1 MYQFIIRRLISA
13 VFVLWGVSFLTFM
26 LMAFAP
32 GDPAA
37 KVAYARYG
45 GGDNVT
51 GTTIE
56 WIRQHEGLDRPWL
69 VQYANWLKHIVRLDF
84 GKSMITKTKV
94 TEIIMN
100 RLPNTLQLAL
110 AAGGFC
116 LAISL
121 PLGLISGI
129 KKGSW
134 IDTLGVSLSVLGVS
148 IPNFWLGLVLII
160 VFAVELQWLPAFG
173 RDGWRHLILPAFTL
187 GSGITAYSTRILR
200 SSIAQALQSEF
211 LLSIRAKGVG
221 EGRIIGF
228 HVAKNVMIP
237 MITILALEI
246 GYLLEGAVITE
257 TIFAWPG
264 VGQLMFTAVSNN
276 DYPLIQGLVILAAF
290 FFITINFT
298 VDVLYKWL
306 DPRINL

>member
-1 MYQFIIRRLISA
+1 MYRFIFRRLISA
-13 VFVLWGVSFLTFM
+13 GFVLWGVSFLTFM

-45 GGDNVT
+45 GADNVT

-69 VQYANWLKHIVRLDF
+69 AQYANWLKHIVKLDF
-84 GKSMITKTKV
+84 GNSMITRTKV

-134 IDTLGVSLSVLGVS
+134 IDTLGVGLSVLGVS

-173 RDGWRHLILPAFTL
+173 RDSWRHLILPAFTL

-200 SSIAQALQSEF
+200 SSTAQALQSEF

-264 VGQLMFTAVSNN
+264 VGQLMFTAVSDN

-290 FFITINFT
+290 CFITINFT

>member
-1 MYQFIIRRLISA
+1 MYRFIFRRLISA

-45 GGDNVT
+45 GADNVT

-69 VQYANWLKHIVRLDF
+69 VQYANWLKHIVKLDF
-84 GKSMITKTKV
+84 GNSMITRTKV

-129 KKGSW
+129 KK
-134 IDTLGVSLSVLGVS
+134 D
-148 IPNFWLGLVLII
+148 
-160 VFAVELQWLPAFG
+160 
-173 RDGWRHLILPAFTL
+173 
-187 GSGITAYSTRILR
+187 
-200 SSIAQALQSEF
+200 
-211 LLSIRAKGVG
+211 
-221 EGRIIGF
+221 
-228 HVAKNVMIP
+228 
-237 MITILALEI
+237 
-246 GYLLEGAVITE
+246 
-257 TIFAWPG
+257 PG
-264 VGQLMFTAVSNN
+264 
-276 DYPLIQGLVILAAF
+276 
-290 FFITINFT
+290 
-298 VDVLYKWL
+298 
-306 DPRINL
+306 